1 MNSKLTDA
9 AIEERRSW
17 QYRAIAYAK
26 GNMSNVGAIIIAM
39 LGRYTA
45 GRGYHPGGFRILQDG
60 RIVGLARG
68 TLQEKW
74 EHELVYKSVDELIAA
89 FRGLAVALDLNDD
102 EIEAMFEEV
111 RKFIFKDDRARSYL
125 PGVTDEEGELL

>member
-1 MNSKLTDA
+1 MNGNLTDA

-17 QYRAIAYAK
+17 QYRALAYAK
-26 GNMSNVGAIIIAM
+26 GNKSNVGAIVIAM

-74 EHELVYKSVDELIAA
+74 EHELVYKSVDELNAT
-89 FRGLAVALDLNDD
+89 FRGLAVALHLTDD
-102 EIEAMFEEV
+102 EIKAMFEEV

-125 PGVTDEEGELL
+125 PGVTDEEGERL

>member
-1 MNSKLTDA
+1 MSNKLTDA
-9 AIEERRSW
+9 AIKERRSW
-17 QYRAIAYAK
+17 QYRALAYAK
-26 GNMSNVGAIIIAM
+26 GNKSNVGAIIIAM

-74 EHELVYKSVDELIAA
+74 ELELIYKSVDELKAT
-89 FRGLAVALDLNDD
+89 FCGLAEALDLNDD
-102 EIEAMFEEV
+102 ETKAMFEEV

-125 PGVTDEEGELL
+125 PGVTDEEGNKI